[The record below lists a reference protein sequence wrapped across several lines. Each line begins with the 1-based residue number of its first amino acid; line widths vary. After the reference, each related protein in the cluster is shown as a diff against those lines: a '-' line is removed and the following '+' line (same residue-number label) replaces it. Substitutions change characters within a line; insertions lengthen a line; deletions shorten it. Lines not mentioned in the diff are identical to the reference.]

1 MTQRRKGGKRNFWE
15 WNMMTSRKE
24 QDMCIYTYSN
34 LEADEDVYDRFI
46 VDKLDMIDKLEDI
59 PEKHSQDWWISKIK
73 DEDPFLT
80 DKQIGWILKI
90 LESDNKIN
98 DIREDEGEFF
108 EMADIIEKLEES
120 HEDEALSSKEWVD
133 AIHKIGEDMDMLFTE
148 SQIKNLLNMLE
159 KDGFVSWSCP

>member
-1 MTQRRKGGKRNFWE
+1 MMTQRRKGGKRNLWE

-90 LESDNKIN
+90 LESDNKMRLLAHVW
-98 DIREDEGEFF
+98 DPYSLSL
-108 EMADIIEKLEES
+108 MSWLIE
-120 HEDEALSSKEWVD
+120 
-133 AIHKIGEDMDMLFTE
+133 
-148 SQIKNLLNMLE
+148 
-159 KDGFVSWSCP
+159 

>member
-1 MTQRRKGGKRNFWE
+1 
-15 WNMMTSRKE
+15 
-24 QDMCIYTYSN
+24 MCIYTYSN

-108 EMADIIEKLEES
+108 EMADIIEKL
-120 HEDEALSSKEWVD
+120 V
-133 AIHKIGEDMDMLFTE
+133 TR
-148 SQIKNLLNMLE
+148 
-159 KDGFVSWSCP
+159 